1 MDIHS
6 FFAESANSFEKSS
19 FLKEIEMMK
28 KVSGSDNDLSKFVVN
43 MIGCVTTK
51 EPMLL
56 ILEFMR
62 YGNLLDYMR
71 AIRAMKVNGWSIL
84 S

>member
-1 MDIHS
+1 
-6 FFAESANSFEKSS
+6 
-19 FLKEIEMMK
+19 MK

-56 ILEFMR
+56 ILEFMK
-62 YGNLLDYMR
+62 YGNLLHYMR
-71 AIRAMKVNGWSIL
+71 AIRARKVWVNSNM
-84 S
+84 

>member
-1 MDIHS
+1 
-6 FFAESANSFEKSS
+6 
-19 FLKEIEMMK
+19 MMK
-28 KVSGSDNDLSKFVVN
+28 KVSGGDNDLSKFVVN
-43 MIGCVTTK
+43 MIGCVTSK

-71 AIRAMKVNGWSIL
+71 SMRMKKVSLYGNHFNRV
-84 S
+84 